1 MLSFPDT
8 FGYVVVYLD
17 ENGRQRLT
25 DNYYTSKSKANAK
38 AKELSKQ
45 SKYKYYIVECCF

>member
-8 FGYVVVYLD
+8 SGFVVAYLD
-17 ENGRQRLT
+17 EKGIQHLIH
-25 DNYYTSKSKANAK
+25 NYYTSKSKANAK

-45 SKYKYYIVECCF
+45 GKYKYYILECCF

>member
-17 ENGRQRLT
+17 ETGRQRLT
-25 DNYYTSKSKANAK
+25 HNYYTSKRKATEK